1 VVVLL
6 QSMKLRLS
14 IVYILLVLT
23 GIITFYAIFN
33 IGNPNSLFR
42 LVIKSDRYDLYI
54 IMGGSLIVFFLGF
67 LVFYFRQQ
75 EGFTQLLWLNR
86 DRIQTLRNQGF
97 SDEQIAEDLLSA
109 LGMKRGYRYNMTKK
123 RLMLELSVV
132 SREG

>member
-1 VVVLL
+1 MKVRLL
-6 QSMKLRLS
+6 

-23 GIITFYAIFN
+23 GIVTFYAIFN

-123 RLMLELSVV
+123 RLMLELSAVP
-132 SREG
+132 RER

>member
-1 VVVLL
+1 
-6 QSMKLRLS
+6 MKLRLS
-14 IVYILLVLT
+14 LVYILLVLT

-123 RLMLELSVV
+123 RLMLELSAVP
-132 SREG
+132 RER

>member
-1 VVVLL
+1 MKVRLL
-6 QSMKLRLS
+6 

-23 GIITFYAIFN
+23 GIVTFYAIFN

-54 IMGGSLIVFFLGF
+54 IMGVSLIVFFLGF

-123 RLMLELSVV
+123 RLMLELSAVP
-132 SREG
+132 RER

>member
-1 VVVLL
+1 
-6 QSMKLRLS
+6 MKLRLS